1 MELLDI
7 FRSLAERKSSS
18 VAADTLRFLGAT
30 VTKYDVTFSYD
41 PCEVIRYIGQI
52 GRCLILYRISFTLH
66 LAESANMYLPLLG
79 AGEGDTL
86 RSLILAMRDLLKSF
100 PAGVIVT
107 GIELDTLNCL
117 ISRAKGIRYDRS

>member
-1 MELLDI
+1 
-7 FRSLAERKSSS
+7 RKSSS

-52 GRCLILYRISFTLH
+52 GEMPDIVSHQFYPSSCRIS
-66 LAESANMYLPLLG
+66 EYVSSLLG

-86 RSLILAMRDLLKSF
+86 LEPNIGHAD
-100 PAGVIVT
+100 
-107 GIELDTLNCL
+107 
-117 ISRAKGIRYDRS
+117 

>member
-1 MELLDI
+1 
-7 FRSLAERKSSS
+7 KSSS

-52 GRCLILYRISFTLH
+52 GEMPDIVSHQFYPSSCRIS
-66 LAESANMYLPLLG
+66 EYVSSLLG

-86 RSLILAMRDLLKSF
+86 LEPNIGHADLLKSF
-100 PAGVIVT
+100 P
-107 GIELDTLNCL
+107 
-117 ISRAKGIRYDRS
+117 